1 MAIDAL
7 LGHAYLLC
15 GLVSL
20 AGTVAVDRRWR
31 LFLFADPRRA
41 LPVLGVGAL
50 LLLLVD
56 LVAIRQGFYRRGEG
70 SALSGLEV
78 VPHLPVEEVVFVVF
92 LCHLTMVLHG
102 LVSRSLERGGPA

>member
-1 MAIDAL
+1 MGADTV

-20 AGTVAVDRRWR
+20 AGTLVVDRRWR

-41 LPVLGVGAL
+41 VPVLGVGAL

-56 LVAIRQGFYRRGEG
+56 LVAIRHGFYRRGEG
-70 SALSGLEV
+70 SSLSGLEV
-78 VPHLPVEEVVFVVF
+78 LPHLPVEEVVFVVF

-102 LVSRSLERGGPA
+102 GVSRGLERGGSA